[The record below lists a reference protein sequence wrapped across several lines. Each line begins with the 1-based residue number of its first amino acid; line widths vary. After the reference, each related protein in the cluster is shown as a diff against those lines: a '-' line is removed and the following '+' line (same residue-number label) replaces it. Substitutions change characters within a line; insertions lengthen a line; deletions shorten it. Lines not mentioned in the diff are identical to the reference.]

1 MQSIPYGCSL
11 CYLTTLSRLIGPT
24 GMTEDEMI
32 EEAMQRALLFP
43 ISNVL
48 MFDVGLYLEIIRG
61 EQ

>member
-1 MQSIPYGCSL
+1 
-11 CYLTTLSRLIGPT
+11 
-24 GMTEDEMI
+24 MTEDEMI